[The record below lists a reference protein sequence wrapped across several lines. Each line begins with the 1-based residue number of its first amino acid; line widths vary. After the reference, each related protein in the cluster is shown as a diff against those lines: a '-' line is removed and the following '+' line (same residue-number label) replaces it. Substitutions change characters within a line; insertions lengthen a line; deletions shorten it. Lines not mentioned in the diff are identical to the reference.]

1 MTALATSPALAP
13 GKAAPYV
20 IAAYVVFLA
29 IVLIYVAIMA
39 KRLRRNERDLA
50 DLKRE
55 VEQRRSVEEEQR
67 DREEAGEAGQLS
79 ETGGRAVVSE
89 RGTGSPAELPR

>member
-1 MTALATSPALAP
+1 MIALATSPALAP

-39 KRLRRNERDLA
+39 KRLRSNERDLA

-67 DREEAGEAGQLS
+67 DREPVG
-79 ETGGRAVVSE
+79 
-89 RGTGSPAELPR
+89 